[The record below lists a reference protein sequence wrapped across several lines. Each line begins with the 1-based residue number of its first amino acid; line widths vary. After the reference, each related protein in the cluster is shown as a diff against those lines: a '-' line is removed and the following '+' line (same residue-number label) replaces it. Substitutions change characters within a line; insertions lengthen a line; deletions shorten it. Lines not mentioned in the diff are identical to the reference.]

1 MAKGYVQQQ
10 GVDFK
15 DVFAPVAR
23 ADRIR
28 APLACIGCPG
38 GVASASHGRQVG
50 ILERRPTRGSHVR
63 AATTPGCVVDGKEDM
78 VLRLDKALYE
88 LRLAPRCLRP
98 RTRELPAARRRLRR
112 RPAIAKFKKQMCAK
126 FQMSDLGLLFFFIWA
141 LRCSKGATASNS
153 SRRHT
158 QARSWSVRA
167 WRAVIRASLPWSTA

>member
-1 MAKGYVQQQ
+1 VRLLLALAAQEGWPVHHMDVRSAFLNDDLLEEVIYV
-10 GVDFK
+10 
-15 DVFAPVAR
+15 
-23 ADRIR
+23 
-28 APLACIGCPG
+28 
-38 GVASASHGRQVG
+38 RQ
-50 ILERRPTRGSHVR
+50 P
-63 AATTPGCVVDGKEDM
+63 PGCVVDGKEDM

-112 RPAIAKFKKQMCAK
+112 RPTIAKFKKQMCAK